1 MNVITSAMNVV
12 DLILMNASHVII
24 IVMVDIY
31 RKVHISV
38 LLNAKSIGIPI

>member
-12 DLILMNASHVII
+12 DLILMNAFHAII
-24 IVMVDIY
+24 IMMTVIY
-31 RKVHISV
+31 RKVHMSV